1 MKKLPTPPL
10 SRLVETNQARLD
22 LVRTV
27 AIYTPQKRKQPL
39 HFPHPFVKIIDLLLC
54 EGLEDTSVHVDSFN
68 IFFLVKNVFIS

>member
-27 AIYTPQKRKQPL
+27 AIHTAETKAAPSLSPSV
-39 HFPHPFVKIIDLLLC
+39 FVKIIDLLLC

-68 IFFLVKNVFIS
+68 IFF